1 MNKLKVV
8 LMMAGLIVLIFLLS
22 LKNELNKK
30 ETQIEEPPVVAEE
43 KPEIISDQIR
53 VVLKTND
60 GSGIYHEAVTLVP
73 DSAYEVICDSKSM
86 VYEAGE
92 EFTLSKDGGEGLFR
106 ENQKFLV
113 IPMSETSKTLIPTIS
128 RSQGTP
134 VYRGAFELQCDENGI
149 VIINDLSVEEYL
161 YAVVP
166 SEMPSDYP
174 AEALKAQA
182 ICARTYALKQMQHSK
197 YTDIGAHVDDSTS
210 FQVYNYIGECDAVN
224 DAVDAT
230 RGKVVTYDGEVKDT
244 Y

>member
-1 MNKLKVV
+1 MNKLKVI

-92 EFTLSKDGGEGLFR
+92 EFTLSKDGGKDSFGKIRNFWSFR
-106 ENQKFLV
+106 
-113 IPMSETSKTLIPTIS
+113 
-128 RSQGTP
+128 
-134 VYRGAFELQCDENGI
+134 C
-149 VIINDLSVEEYL
+149 
-161 YAVVP
+161 
-166 SEMPSDYP
+166 
-174 AEALKAQA
+174 LK
-182 ICARTYALKQMQHSK
+182 RLKL
-197 YTDIGAHVDDSTS
+197 
-210 FQVYNYIGECDAVN
+210 
-224 DAVDAT
+224 
-230 RGKVVTYDGEVKDT
+230 
-244 Y
+244 